1 MLELDVVR
9 ADLGDGEHQK
19 AILRLMDAYSADP
32 MGDGKPLS
40 EYAKRHLIAGL
51 QALPT
56 SMVFLAFQEGRAC
69 GILTSFIGFSTF
81 AAKPLLNI
89 SDFYVEPNRR
99 GRGIGRRLLD
109 AVLNQAT
116 EMNCCRLTLEVQ
128 ENNRGARRMYEHYG
142 FQRAV
147 YAADREGGG
156 SLYLVKGLK

>member
-1 MLELDVVR
+1 MLTSEVVR

-19 AILRLMDAYSADP
+19 AILHLMDAYSADP

-40 EYAKRHLIAGL
+40 NYARQHLLAGL

-89 SDFYVEPNRR
+89 SDFYVEPSLR
-99 GRGIGRRLLD
+99 GKGIGGRLMD
-109 AVLNQAT
+109 AVLVQAT
-116 EMNCCRLTLEVQ
+116 EMGCCRLTLEVQ
-128 ENNRGARRMYEHYG
+128 ENNGGARRMYERYG

-156 SLYLVKGLK
+156 SLYLVKGLT